1 MEQPPDTKP
10 YTELTISELAGIMA
24 MSIIATNQDPDE
36 RFRASEAIAVTL
48 KRLGVGSAETEQ
60 GAPAT
65 TASMLLRWPVRLWR
79 N

>member
-48 KRLGVGSAETEQ
+48 KRKMDALIIRDNEGK
-60 GAPAT
+60 
-65 TASMLLRWPVRLWR
+65 
-79 N
+79 